1 MRAERVLALILALVM
16 ALGCCGTAFAGS
28 EDDGVVD
35 FLPETKPAPEDD
47 LYGAVN
53 FDTLQ
58 EAEIPAGYS
67 MWAAYVENDLEISQ
81 ELNEMLDECVAN
93 AGTYEKGTPE
103 QKIADL
109 YLS

>member
-1 MRAERVLALILALVM
+1 MKANRVLALILALVM
-16 ALGCCGTAFAGS
+16 ALGCCGTAFAAE
-28 EDDGVVD
+28 EDDGILD

-53 FDTLQ
+53 FDTLK
-58 EAEIPAGYS
+58 ENEVPAGRKRWS
-67 MWAAYVENDLEISQ
+67 PDVANDLEITE
-81 ELNEMLDECVAN
+81 ELNEMLDEYVAN